1 MSVDQDKVR
10 TIVVQESI
18 SFKDTESTR
27 VKFSYYQTK
36 GSFTPRVNA
45 VTTLQ

>member
-1 MSVDQDKVR
+1 MPVDQDKVR

-18 SFKDTESTR
+18 SFKVNSSR

-36 GSFTPRVNA
+36 GSFTFRANA
-45 VTTLQ
+45 ATTVQ